1 MSSQCHTAQKMN
13 EGTKEE
19 PTRLQVPLNILKL
32 FRSFCWSTRKNMTI
46 GLLLLLLLLLTST
59 DSARVSCLV
68 HRIYYILLLLLLLLW
83 VSDPDPDA
91 TSTAAISQLVPNKL
105 GKFLIGSPVS
115 HYVYGKCKEQQQGWR
130 RWRSCRR
137 SWGINGTANVLIP
150 ISRRYGRHE
159 STTGLIR

>member
-1 MSSQCHTAQKMN
+1 MSHSPEDEEEA
-13 EGTKEE
+13 TKEE

-32 FRSFCWSTRKNMTI
+32 FRSFYWSSTRKNMTI
-46 GLLLLLLLLLTST
+46 GLLLLLLTST

-115 HYVYGKCKEQQQGWR
+115 HYLPRQMQRATAGLKKMKILQKKLRNKWDSKCPH
-130 RWRSCRR
+130 S
-137 SWGINGTANVLIP
+137 
-150 ISRRYGRHE
+150 H
-159 STTGLIR
+159 

>member
-32 FRSFCWSTRKNMTI
+32 FRSFCWSSTRKNMTI
-46 GLLLLLLLLLTST
+46 GLLLLLLTYT

-68 HRIYYILLLLLLLLW
+68 HRIYYLLLLLLLW

-115 HYVYGKCKEQQQGWR
+115 HYLQYYGKCKEQQQG
-130 RWRSCRR
+130 
-137 SWGINGTANVLIP
+137 
-150 ISRRYGRHE
+150 
-159 STTGLIR
+159 